1 MESHETPSLRM
12 GDFSNSRECS
22 VGFQYPE
29 DPEDQAAPAD
39 HSAET
44 LEFAR
49 RLVSYIRGQDRARM
63 TVDCLYLA
71 LGDADLESE
80 TMTTVANRHGV
91 TKAAISKRVKKV
103 RGDLHL
109 PLSLNNK
116 SSHASH
122 RYAQSNRSP
131 LRLDRRVGK
140 QPQPKAPSGRG

>member
-1 MESHETPSLRM
+1 MKTNDASSLRM
-12 GDFSNSRECS
+12 GDYSNSRECS
-22 VGFQYPE
+22 VGFQYPD
-29 DPEDQAAPAD
+29 DPEDSAAPTD

-49 RLVSYIRGQDRARM
+49 RLISYVRGQDRARM

-80 TMTTVANRHGV
+80 TMTTVASRHGV

-103 RGDLHL
+103 RSDLHL

-131 LRLDRRVGK
+131 LRLDARVGQSSVAK
-140 QPQPKAPSGRG
+140 TPARRG